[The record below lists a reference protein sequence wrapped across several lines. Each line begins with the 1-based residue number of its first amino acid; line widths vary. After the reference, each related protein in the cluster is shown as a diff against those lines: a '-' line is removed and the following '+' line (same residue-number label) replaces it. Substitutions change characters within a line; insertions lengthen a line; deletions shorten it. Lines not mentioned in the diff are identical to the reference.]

1 MIRLR
6 LSCVSFLCSCTER
19 PSYAPPP
26 PPAPATQM
34 PSTPGF
40 VGYNPYS
47 HLAYNNLRLGGS
59 SGGSSRVMNGR
70 RISKRDLEIWGIY
83 WYTRNKILRFQ
94 IRAFVCF
101 KS

>member
-1 MIRLR
+1 TI
-6 LSCVSFLCSCTER
+6 ER

-26 PPAPATQM
+26 PPAPTTQM

-59 SGGSSRVMNGR
+59 SGGSSRTKEL
-70 RISKRDLEIWGIY
+70 SKD
-83 WYTRNKILRFQ
+83 TRNQTVDLQ
-94 IRAFVCF
+94 QAGSLNLQQV
-101 KS
+101 SSLE

>member
-26 PPAPATQM
+26 PPAPTTQM

-47 HLAYNNLRLGGS
+47 HLAYNNLRLCYQTDIS
-59 SGGSSRVMNGR
+59 EYCCLQVSG
-70 RISKRDLEIWGIY
+70 
-83 WYTRNKILRFQ
+83 
-94 IRAFVCF
+94 
-101 KS
+101 

>member
-1 MIRLR
+1 MSLFPF
-6 LSCVSFLCSCTER
+6 SFTER

-26 PPAPATQM
+26 PPAPTTQM

-59 SGGSSRVMNGR
+59 SGGSSRVMN
-70 RISKRDLEIWGIY
+70 
-83 WYTRNKILRFQ
+83 
-94 IRAFVCF
+94 
-101 KS
+101 